1 MTPAPGH
8 PEGHDSRTLYRR
20 LLGYVKPYWRMF
32 ALSLV
37 ALVLTAATEPMLP
50 ALFKPLLDQGFVAKD
65 PAFIRW
71 VPLLLLALFVVR
83 GLTSFVSTY
92 CMAWVGSRLVMDLR
106 AAMFD
111 KLMALPTRYF
121 DQNPSG
127 QLIAQLAFNVT
138 QVTQSATSSLT
149 TLVRDTVTVL
159 GLLGYLVWL
168 NWQLT
173 LIVFALVPLTLWV
186 VRIASKRLRGL
197 SRKAQQNIG
206 DLTQVVDEAVGGHR
220 VVKLYGGEAYEQE
233 RFRVAA
239 NLSRAYEMK
248 RVAANAV
255 YEPVIQFIAAIALAV
270 IVYIAVGQASNNTT
284 TVGGFVSFF
293 MAMLLLFPPLKRL
306 TAVNDQLQ
314 RGLAAAET
322 IFAMLDQD
330 AERDSGTQTLARI
343 EGRLAFR
350 DVTLTYP
357 GKTVP
362 ALNRITLDIAPGE
375 TVALVGASGSG
386 KTTLANLVPR
396 FYDPDAGVITLDGI
410 DIRDIRLHNLR
421 SHIALV
427 SQDVVLF
434 NDTLAH
440 NIAYGSKRD
449 ASAAD
454 IRTAC
459 IAAHAWD
466 FIQAMPDGLDTLIG
480 ENGMRL
486 SGGQRQRIAIARAI
500 LKNAPLLILDEAT
513 SALDS
518 ESERHVQ
525 AALETLMENR
535 TTLVIA
541 HRLSTIE
548 RANRIVVLE
557 GGCIVEIG
565 THAEL
570 IGRQGRYAQ
579 LHALQFST

>member
-1 MTPAPGH
+1 MTPVP
-8 PEGHDSRTLYRR
+8 DSRALYGR
-20 LLGYVKPYWRMF
+20 LLTYVKPYWRMF

-37 ALVLTAATEPMLP
+37 ALILTAATEPMLP

-65 PAFIRW
+65 QDFIRW

-111 KLMALPTRYF
+111 KLMTLPTRYF

-168 NWQLT
+168 NWRLT

-186 VRIASKRLRGL
+186 VRMASKRLRGL

-220 VVKLYGGEAYEQE
+220 VVKLYGGEAYEQD
-233 RFRVAA
+233 RFRSAA
-239 NLSRAYEMK
+239 NLARAYEMK

-270 IVYIAVGQASNNTT
+270 IVYIAAGQASSNTT
-284 TVGGFVSFF
+284 TVGGFVAFF
-293 MAMLLLFPPLKRL
+293 MAMLLLFAPLKRL

-322 IFAMLDQD
+322 IFSMLDQD
-330 AERDSGTQTLARI
+330 AERDHGTQKLARI

-350 DVTLTYP
+350 NVTLSYP
-357 GKTVP
+357 GKTIP
-362 ALNRITLDIAPGE
+362 ALNAISLDIAPGE

-396 FYDPDAGVITLDGI
+396 FYDPDAGVITLDGH
-410 DIRDIRLHNLR
+410 DIRDIPLQNLR

-427 SQDVVLF
+427 SQDVTLF
-434 NDTLAH
+434 NDTLGH

-449 ASAAD
+449 ASVDEIRAA
-454 IRTAC
+454 C
-459 IAAHAWD
+459 VAAHAWD

-513 SALDS
+513 SALDN

-525 AALETLMENR
+525 AALETLIANR

-557 GGCIVEIG
+557 GGHIIEIG
-565 THAEL
+565 SHAEL
-570 IGRQGRYAQ
+570 LAKQGRYAQ
-579 LHALQFST
+579 LHALQFSA

>member
-1 MTPAPGH
+1 MTPVP
-8 PEGHDSRTLYRR
+8 DSRALYGR
-20 LLGYVKPYWRMF
+20 LLTYVKPYWRMF

-37 ALVLTAATEPMLP
+37 ALILTAATEPMLP

-65 PAFIRW
+65 QAFIRW

-111 KLMALPTRYF
+111 KLMTLPTRYF

-186 VRIASKRLRGL
+186 VRMASKRLRGL

-220 VVKLYGGEAYEQE
+220 VVKLYGGETYEQD
-233 RFRVAA
+233 RFRSAA
-239 NLSRAYEMK
+239 NLARAYEMK

-270 IVYIAVGQASNNTT
+270 IVYIAADQASDNAT
-284 TVGGFVSFF
+284 TVGGFVAFF
-293 MAMLLLFPPLKRL
+293 MAMLLLFAPLKRL

-322 IFAMLDQD
+322 IFSMLDQD
-330 AERDSGTQTLARI
+330 AERDSGTQRLARI
-343 EGRLAFR
+343 EGRLALR
-350 DVTLTYP
+350 DVSLSYP
-357 GKTVP
+357 GKNVP
-362 ALNRITLDIAPGE
+362 ALDAIRLDIAPGE

-396 FYDPDAGVITLDGI
+396 FYDPDSGVITLDGH
-410 DIRDIRLHNLR
+410 DIRDIPLQNLR

-427 SQDVVLF
+427 SQDVTLF

-440 NIAYGSKRD
+440 NIAYGTKRD
-449 ASAAD
+449 ATTD
-454 IRTAC
+454 EIRAAC

-466 FIQAMPDGLDTLIG
+466 FIQAMPEGLDTLIG

-500 LKNAPLLILDEAT
+500 LKNAPILILDEAT
-513 SALDS
+513 SALDN

-525 AALETLMENR
+525 AALETLMTNR

-557 GGCIVEIG
+557 GGRIVEIG
-565 THAEL
+565 SHAEL
-570 IGRQGRYAQ
+570 LAKQGRYAQ
-579 LHALQFST
+579 LHALQFSA

>member
-1 MTPAPGH
+1 MSETREPT
-8 PEGHDSRTLYRR
+8 EWQKSRALYLR

-37 ALVLTAATEPMLP
+37 ALVFTAATEPLLP
-50 ALFKPLLDQGFVAKD
+50 ALFKPLLDEGFVAKNET
-65 PAFIRW
+65 FIKW
-71 VPLLLLALFVVR
+71 IPILLLALFLVR
-83 GLTSFVSTY
+83 GVTSFVSTY

-111 KLMALPTRYF
+111 KLLTLPTRYF
-121 DQNPSG
+121 DQHPSG
-127 QLIAQLAFNVT
+127 QLIAHLAFNVT
-138 QVTQSATSSLT
+138 QVTQAATSSLT
-149 TLVRDTVTVL
+149 TLVRDSVTVL

-173 LIVFALVPLTLWV
+173 LIVFALAPLTLWV
-186 VRIASKRLRGL
+186 VRIASTRLRGL

-206 DLTQVVDEAVGGHR
+206 DLTQVIDEAVGGHR
-220 VVKLYGGEAYEQE
+220 VVKLYGGEDYEQG
-233 RFRVAA
+233 RFRHAA
-239 NLSRAYEMK
+239 NLSRLFEMK

-255 YEPVIQFIAAIALAV
+255 YEPAIQFIAAIALSI
-270 IVYIAVGQASNNTT
+270 IVYIAAGQASANTT

-293 MAMLLLFPPLKRL
+293 MAMMLLFAPLKRL

-314 RGLAAAET
+314 RGLAASET
-322 IFAMLDQD
+322 IFALLDEE
-330 AERDSGTQTLARI
+330 AERDTGSRI
-343 EGRLAFR
+343 LDRVEGQLSFR
-350 DVTLTYP
+350 DVTLSYP
-357 GKTVP
+357 GKATP
-362 ALNRITLDIAPGE
+362 ALDAINLEIAPGE

-396 FYDPDAGVITLDGI
+396 FYDPDTGRIELDGV
-410 DIRDIRLHNLR
+410 DLRELRLQNLR
-421 SHIALV
+421 SRIALV

-449 ASAAD
+449 ATTDAIRAA
-454 IRTAC
+454 C
-459 IAAHAWD
+459 VAAHAWD
-466 FIQAMPDGLDTLIG
+466 FIQALPEGLDTLIG

-500 LKNAPLLILDEAT
+500 LKNAPILILDEAT
-513 SALDS
+513 SALDN

-525 AALETLMENR
+525 AALETLMQHR

-548 RANRIVVLE
+548 HADRIVVLE
-557 GGCIVEIG
+557 GGRIVETG
-565 THAEL
+565 THADL
-570 IGRQGRYAQ
+570 LAKRGRYAQ
-579 LHALQFST
+579 LHALQFSA

>member
-1 MTPAPGH
+1 MSQTREPT
-8 PEGHDSRTLYRR
+8 EWQKSRALYLR

-37 ALVLTAATEPMLP
+37 ALVLTAATEPLLP
-50 ALFKPLLDQGFVAKD
+50 ALFKPLLDQGFVARD
-65 PAFIRW
+65 QDFIRW
-71 VPLLLLALFVVR
+71 IPLLLLALFVVR
-83 GLTSFVSTY
+83 GVTSFVSTY

-111 KLMALPTRYF
+111 KLMTLPTRYF
-121 DQNPSG
+121 DQHPSG
-127 QLIAQLAFNVT
+127 QLVAHLAFNVT

-159 GLLGYLVWL
+159 GLLGYLLWL

-173 LIVFALVPLTLWV
+173 LIVFAMVPLTLWI
-186 VRIASKRLRGL
+186 VRVASTRLRGL
-197 SRKAQQNIG
+197 SRKAQHNLG
-206 DLTQVVDEAVGGHR
+206 ELTQVIDEAVGGHR
-220 VVKLYGGEAYEQE
+220 VVKLYGGENYEQT
-233 RFRVAA
+233 RFRYAA
-239 NLSRAYEMK
+239 NLARLFEMK

-255 YEPVIQFIAAIALAV
+255 YEPVIQLIAAVALAI
-270 IVYIAVGQASNNTT
+270 IVHIAVGQATSNAM

-293 MAMLLLFPPLKRL
+293 MAMLLLFAPLKRL

-314 RGLAAAET
+314 RGLAASET
-322 IFAMLDQD
+322 IFALLDQD
-330 AERDSGTQTLARI
+330 AERDTGTRSLDHV
-343 EGRLAFR
+343 EGRLRFSE
-350 DVTLTYP
+350 VSLTYP
-357 GKTVP
+357 GKQAP
-362 ALNRITLDIAPGE
+362 ALDRIALDIAPGE

-386 KTTLANLVPR
+386 KTTLANLLPR
-396 FYDPDAGVITLDGI
+396 FYDPDNGVIELDGI
-410 DIRDIRLHNLR
+410 DVRDIRLQNLR

-440 NIAYGSKRD
+440 NIAYGTKRD
-449 ASAAD
+449 ATPDKIRAA
-454 IRTAC
+454 C
-459 IAAHAWD
+459 VAAHAWD
-466 FIQAMPDGLDTLIG
+466 FIQALPEGLDTLIG

-500 LKNAPLLILDEAT
+500 LKNAPVLILDEAT
-513 SALDS
+513 SALDN

-548 RANRIVVLE
+548 RADRIVVLE
-557 GGCIVEIG
+557 GGRIVEIG
-565 THAEL
+565 SHADL
-570 IGRQGRYAQ
+570 LAKQGRYAQ
-579 LHALQFST
+579 LHALQFSA

>member
-1 MTPAPGH
+1 MTCRHDHAAAPDSPA
-8 PEGHDSRTLYRR
+8 LYGR

-37 ALVLTAATEPMLP
+37 ALVLTAATEPLLP
-50 ALFKPLLDQGFVAKD
+50 ALFKPLLDEGFVAKD
-65 PAFIRW
+65 PDFIRW
-71 VPLLLLALFVVR
+71 IPILLLALFLVR
-83 GLTSFVSTY
+83 GITSFVSTY

-111 KLMALPTRYF
+111 KLMTLPTRYF
-121 DQNPSG
+121 DQHPSG

-138 QVTQSATSSLT
+138 QVTQSATNSLT

-159 GLLGYLVWL
+159 GLLGYLLWL

-186 VRIASKRLRGL
+186 VRVASKRLRGL

-206 DLTQVVDEAVGGHR
+206 DLTQVIDEAVGGHR
-220 VVKLYGGEAYEQE
+220 VVKLYGGEDYEQT
-233 RFRVAA
+233 RFRDAA
-239 NLSRAYEMK
+239 NLARLFEMK

-255 YEPVIQFIAAIALAV
+255 YEPVIQFIAAVALAV
-270 IVYIAVGQASNNTT
+270 IVYIAAGQASANTT
-284 TVGGFVSFF
+284 TVGGFVAFF
-293 MAMLLLFPPLKRL
+293 MAMLLLFAPLKRL

-314 RGLAAAET
+314 RGLAASET
-322 IFAMLDQD
+322 IFALLDED
-330 AERDSGTQTLARI
+330 AERDTGTRTLDRI
-343 EGRLAFR
+343 EGRLALR
-350 DVTLTYP
+350 GVSLTYP
-357 GKTVP
+357 GKTAP
-362 ALNRITLDIAPGE
+362 ALDTIDLDIAPGE
-375 TVALVGASGSG
+375 TIALVGASGSG

-396 FYDPDAGVITLDGI
+396 FYDPDAGTLELDGH
-410 DIRDIRLHNLR
+410 DLRTIRLQDLR
-421 SHIALV
+421 RHIALV

-449 ASAAD
+449 ATAD
-454 IRTAC
+454 EIRDAC
-459 IAAHAWD
+459 VAAHAWD
-466 FIQAMPDGLDTLIG
+466 FIEAMPDGLDTLIG

-486 SGGQRQRIAIARAI
+486 SGGQRQRIAIARAL

-513 SALDS
+513 SALDN

-525 AALETLMENR
+525 AALDTLMQNR
-535 TTLVIA
+535 TTLVVA

-548 RANRIVVLE
+548 RASRIVVLE
-557 GGCIVEIG
+557 AGRIVEIG

-570 IGRQGRYAQ
+570 LARQGRYAQ
-579 LHALQFST
+579 LHALQFSA

>member
-1 MTPAPGH
+1 MKPVSPYSDGY
-8 PEGHDSRTLYRR
+8 DSRALYGR

-37 ALVLTAATEPMLP
+37 ALILTAATEPMLP
-50 ALFKPLLDQGFVAKD
+50 ALFKPLLDKGFVAKD
-65 PAFIRW
+65 QDFIRW
-71 VPLLLLALFVVR
+71 IPILLLALFLVR
-83 GLTSFVSTY
+83 GITSFVSTY

-106 AAMFD
+106 GEMFD
-111 KLMALPTRYF
+111 KLMTLPTRYF

-127 QLIAQLAFNVT
+127 QLIAQLAFNVN

-149 TLVRDTVTVL
+149 TLVRDTVTVI
-159 GLLGYLVWL
+159 GLLGYLLWL
-168 NWQLT
+168 NWRLT
-173 LIVFALVPLTLWV
+173 LIVFALVPLTLLI
-186 VRIASKRLRGL
+186 VRMASKRLRGL

-220 VVKLYGGEAYEQE
+220 VVKLYGGEEYEQT
-233 RFRVAA
+233 RFRQAA
-239 NLSRAYEMK
+239 NLARLFEMK

-255 YEPVIQFIAAIALAV
+255 YEPVIQFIAAIALAA
-270 IVYIAVGQASNNTT
+270 IVYIAAGQASSNTT
-284 TVGGFVSFF
+284 TVGGFVAFF
-293 MAMLLLFPPLKRL
+293 MAMLLLFAPLKRL
-306 TAVNDQLQ
+306 TGVNDQLQ
-314 RGLAAAET
+314 RGLAASET

-330 AERDSGTQTLARI
+330 AERDSGTRMLDRI
-343 EGRLAFR
+343 EGRLVFKQ
-350 DVTLTYP
+350 VMLTYP

-362 ALNRITLDIAPGE
+362 ALADITLDIAPGE

-386 KTTLANLVPR
+386 KTTLANLMPR
-396 FYDPDAGVITLDGI
+396 FYDPDSGSIELDGI
-410 DIRDIRLHNLR
+410 DIRDIRLQNLR
-421 SHIALV
+421 NHIALV

-434 NDTLAH
+434 NDTLGH

-449 ASAAD
+449 ATAD
-454 IRTAC
+454 EIRDAC

-466 FIQAMPDGLDTLIG
+466 FIQAMPEGLETFIG

-513 SALDS
+513 SALDN

-525 AALETLMENR
+525 AALETLITNR
-535 TTLVIA
+535 TTLVVA

-548 RANRIVVLE
+548 RASRIVVLE
-557 GGCIVEIG
+557 GGRIVEIG
-565 THAEL
+565 NHAEL
-570 IGRQGRYAQ
+570 IAKQGRYAQ
-579 LHALQFST
+579 LHSMQFSV

>member
-1 MTPAPGH
+1 MSVS
-8 PEGHDSRTLYRR
+8 DSRTLYLR
-20 LLGYVKPYWRMF
+20 LLGYVKPHWRMF

-37 ALVLTAATEPMLP
+37 ALVATAATEPLLP

-65 PAFIRW
+65 PDFIRW
-71 VPLLLLALFVVR
+71 VPMLLLALFLVR
-83 GLTSFVSTY
+83 GVTSFVSTY

-111 KLMALPTRYF
+111 KLMTLPTRYF

-127 QLIAQLAFNVT
+127 QLIAHLAFNVT

-159 GLLGYLVWL
+159 GLLGYLLWL

-173 LIVFALVPLTLWV
+173 LIVFGMVPLTLWI
-186 VRIASKRLRGL
+186 VRIASRRLRGL

-206 DLTQVVDEAVGGHR
+206 ELTQVVDEAVGGHR
-220 VVKLYGGEAYEQE
+220 VVKLYGGEPYERD
-233 RFRVAA
+233 RFRLAA
-239 NLSRAYEMK
+239 NRARLFEMK

-255 YEPVIQFIAAIALAV
+255 YEPVIQFIAAVALAI
-270 IVYIAVGQASNNTT
+270 IVYIAAGQASANTT

-293 MAMLLLFPPLKRL
+293 MAMLLLFAPLKRL
-306 TAVNDQLQ
+306 TAVNDQMQ

-322 IFAMLDQD
+322 IFTLLDEE
-330 AERDSGTQTLARI
+330 AERDRGTRVLERI

-350 DVTLTYP
+350 DVALTYP

-362 ALNRITLDIAPGE
+362 ALAGITLDIAPGE

-396 FYDPDAGVITLDGI
+396 FYDPDAGRIELDGI
-410 DIRDIRLHNLR
+410 DLRELRLHDLR
-421 SHIALV
+421 RHIALV

-440 NIAYGSKRD
+440 NIAYGSRRD
-449 ASAAD
+449 ATPDEIRAA
-454 IRTAC
+454 C
-459 IAAHAWD
+459 VAAHAWE
-466 FIQAMPDGLDTLIG
+466 FIQAMPEGLDTLIG

-500 LKNAPLLILDEAT
+500 LKNAPLLVLDEAT
-513 SALDS
+513 SALDN

-525 AALETLMENR
+525 AALETLIAHR

-548 RANRIVVLE
+548 RADRIVVLE
-557 GGCIVEIG
+557 GGRIVELG

-570 IGRQGRYAQ
+570 LAKQGRYAQ
-579 LHALQFST
+579 LHAMQFSA

>member
-1 MTPAPGH
+1 VTPTP
-8 PEGHDSRTLYRR
+8 DSRALYLR

-65 PAFIRW
+65 PDFIRW
-71 VPLLLLALFVVR
+71 IPILLLTLFLVR
-83 GLTSFVSTY
+83 GVTSFVSTY

-111 KLMALPTRYF
+111 KLMTLPTRYF

-127 QLIAQLAFNVT
+127 QLIAHLAFNVT

-159 GLLGYLVWL
+159 GLLGYLLWL

-173 LIVFALVPLTLWV
+173 LIVFAMVPLTLWI
-186 VRIASKRLRGL
+186 VRMASTRLRGL

-220 VVKLYGGEAYEQE
+220 VVKLYGGEDYELT
-233 RFRVAA
+233 RFRHAA
-239 NLSRAYEMK
+239 NLARVFEMK

-255 YEPVIQFIAAIALAV
+255 YEPVIQFIAAVALAL
-270 IVYIAVGQASNNTT
+270 IVYIAAGQASANTT
-284 TVGGFVSFF
+284 TVGGFVAFF
-293 MAMLLLFPPLKRL
+293 MAMLLLFAPLKRL

-322 IFAMLDQD
+322 IFSLLDQD
-330 AERDSGTQTLARI
+330 AERDSGTRSLDRLA
-343 EGRLAFR
+343 GRLAFNG
-350 DVTLTYP
+350 VSLTYP
-357 GKTVP
+357 GKTTP
-362 ALNRITLDIAPGE
+362 ALDDITLDIAPGE

-396 FYDPDAGVITLDGI
+396 FYDPDAGTITLDGI
-410 DIRDIRLHNLR
+410 DIRDLRLQNLR
-421 SHIALV
+421 GHIALV

-440 NIAYGSKRD
+440 NIAYGTRRD
-449 ASAAD
+449 ASAED
-454 IRTAC
+454 IRAAC
-459 IAAHAWD
+459 VAAHAWE
-466 FIQAMPDGLDTLIG
+466 FIQALPDGLETLIG

-513 SALDS
+513 SALDN

-525 AALETLMENR
+525 AALETLMQNR
-535 TTLVIA
+535 TTLVVA

-548 RANRIVVLE
+548 RAHRIVVLE
-557 GGCIVEIG
+557 GGRIVEIG
-565 THAEL
+565 SHAEL
-570 IGRQGRYAQ
+570 IARKGRYAQ
-579 LHALQFST
+579 LHALQFSA

>member
-1 MTPAPGH
+1 MN
-8 PEGHDSRTLYRR
+8 ESRVLYGR

-37 ALVLTAATEPMLP
+37 ALILTAATEPLLP

-65 PAFIRW
+65 QDFIRW
-71 VPLLLLALFVVR
+71 IPVLLLALFVVR
-83 GLTSFVSTY
+83 GVTSFVSTY
-92 CMAWVGSRLVMDLR
+92 AMAWVGSRLVMDLR

-111 KLMALPTRYF
+111 KLMTLPTRYF

-159 GLLGYLVWL
+159 GLLAYLLWL

-186 VRIASKRLRGL
+186 VRVASRRLRGL

-220 VVKLYGGEAYEQE
+220 VVKLYGGEAYEQT
-233 RFRVAA
+233 RFRQAA
-239 NLSRAYEMK
+239 NLARLFEMK

-255 YEPVIQFIAAIALAV
+255 YEPVIQLIAAVALAV
-270 IVYIAVGQASNNTT
+270 VVSIAAGQASSNTT
-284 TVGGFVSFF
+284 TVGGFVAFF
-293 MAMLLLFPPLKRL
+293 MAMLLLFAPLKRL
-306 TAVNDQLQ
+306 TGVNDQLQ

-322 IFAMLDQD
+322 IFGMLDQD
-330 AERDSGTQTLARI
+330 AERDRGTRTPAHVA
-343 EGRLAFR
+343 GRLSLH

-357 GKTVP
+357 GKTKP
-362 ALNRITLDIAPGE
+362 ALDALSLDIAPGE

-386 KTTLANLVPR
+386 KTTLANLIPR
-396 FYDPDAGVITLDGI
+396 FYDPDAGHLELDGV
-410 DIRDIRLHNLR
+410 DLR
-421 SHIALV
+421 EIPLAVLRRNIALV

-440 NIAYGSKRD
+440 NIAYGTRRD
-449 ASAAD
+449 ASVD
-454 IRTAC
+454 EIRAAC

-466 FIQAMPDGLDTLIG
+466 FIQAMPEGLETLVG

-500 LKNAPLLILDEAT
+500 LKNAPILILDEAT

-525 AALETLMENR
+525 AALDTLIANR
-535 TTLVIA
+535 TTLVVA

-548 RANRIVVLE
+548 RADRIVVLE
-557 GGCIVEIG
+557 GGRIVEIG
-565 THAEL
+565 SHAEL
-570 IGRQGRYAQ
+570 LARAGRYAQ
-579 LHALQFST
+579 LHALQFSA

>member
-1 MTPAPGH
+1 MSVPT
-8 PEGHDSRTLYRR
+8 SRHLYGR
-20 LLGYVKPYWRMF
+20 LLGYVKPHWRMF
-32 ALSLV
+32 ALSIVGLI
-37 ALVLTAATEPMLP
+37 LTAATEPMLP
-50 ALFKPLLDQGFVAKD
+50 ALFKPLLDEGFVAKD
-65 PAFIRW
+65 QDFIRW
-71 VPLLLLALFVVR
+71 VPLLLLGLFVLR
-83 GLTSFVSTY
+83 GVASFISTY
-92 CMAWVGSRLVMDLR
+92 SMAWVGSRLVMDLR

-168 NWQLT
+168 NWRLT

-186 VRIASKRLRGL
+186 VRVASKRLRGL
-197 SRKAQQNIG
+197 SRKAQENIG

-220 VVKLYGGEAYEQE
+220 VVKLYGGETYEQA
-233 RFRVAA
+233 RFHRAA
-239 NLSRAYEMK
+239 NLARQFEMK

-270 IVYIAVGQASNNTT
+270 IVYIAAGQASANTT
-284 TVGGFVSFF
+284 TVGGFVAFF
-293 MAMLLLFPPLKRL
+293 MAMLLLFAPLKRL

-330 AERDSGTQTLARI
+330 AERDGGTREPARI
-343 EGRLAFR
+343 EGSLAFR
-350 DVTLTYP
+350 GVSLTYP
-357 GKTVP
+357 GKQVP
-362 ALNRITLDIAPGE
+362 ALERISLDIAPGE

-396 FYDPDAGVITLDGI
+396 FYDPDTGTIELDGV
-410 DIRDIRLHNLR
+410 DVRDLKLR
-421 SHIALV
+421 SLRGHIALV

-440 NIAYGSKRD
+440 NIAYGGKRD
-449 ASAAD
+449 ASPDEIRAA
-454 IRTAC
+454 C
-459 IAAHAWD
+459 VAAHAWD
-466 FIQAMPDGLDTLIG
+466 FIQTMPEGLDTLIG

-500 LKNAPLLILDEAT
+500 LKNAPILILDEAT

-525 AALETLMENR
+525 AALETLMQNR

-557 GGCIVEIG
+557 GGRIVETG
-565 THAEL
+565 AHADL
-570 IGRQGRYAQ
+570 LAKRGRYAQ
-579 LHALQFST
+579 LHALQFSQ

>member
-1 MTPAPGH
+1 MTPVPK
-8 PEGHDSRTLYRR
+8 SRVLYGR
-20 LLGYVKPYWRMF
+20 LLTYVKPYWRMF

-37 ALVLTAATEPMLP
+37 ALILTAATEPMLP

-65 PAFIRW
+65 QAFIRW
-71 VPLLLLALFVVR
+71 VPVLLLALFVVR

-111 KLMALPTRYF
+111 KLMTLPTRYF

-168 NWQLT
+168 NWRLT

-186 VRIASKRLRGL
+186 VRLASKRLRGL

-233 RFRVAA
+233 RFLSAA
-239 NLSRAYEMK
+239 NLARAYEMK

-270 IVYIAVGQASNNTT
+270 IVYIAADQASDNAT
-284 TVGGFVSFF
+284 TVGGFVAFF
-293 MAMLLLFPPLKRL
+293 MAMLLLFAPLKRL

-322 IFAMLDQD
+322 IFSMLDQD
-330 AERDSGTQTLARI
+330 AERDAGTQRFARI
-343 EGRLAFR
+343 EGRLALR
-350 DVTLTYP
+350 DVSLCYP
-357 GKTVP
+357 GKTMP
-362 ALNRITLDIAPGE
+362 ALHGINLDIAPGE

-396 FYDPDAGVITLDGI
+396 FYDPDAGVITLDGH
-410 DIRDIRLHNLR
+410 DIRDIQLQNLR

-427 SQDVVLF
+427 SQDVTLF
-434 NDTLAH
+434 NDTLGH
-440 NIAYGSKRD
+440 NIAYGTKRD
-449 ASAAD
+449 ATAD
-454 IRTAC
+454 EIRAAC

-500 LKNAPLLILDEAT
+500 LKNAPILILDEAT
-513 SALDS
+513 SALDN

-525 AALETLMENR
+525 AALETLMTNR

-557 GGCIVEIG
+557 GGHIVEIG
-565 THAEL
+565 SHAEL
-570 IGRQGRYAQ
+570 IAKQGRYAQ
-579 LHALQFST
+579 LHALQFSA

>member
-1 MTPAPGH
+1 MTPLP
-8 PEGHDSRTLYRR
+8 DSRVLYGR
-20 LLGYVKPYWRMF
+20 LLTYVKPYWRMF
-32 ALSLV
+32 ALSIV
-37 ALVLTAATEPMLP
+37 ALVLTAATEPALP

-65 PAFIRW
+65 QAFIRW
-71 VPLLLLALFVVR
+71 VPVLLLALFVVR

-168 NWQLT
+168 NWRLT

-186 VRIASKRLRGL
+186 VRLASKRLRGL

-233 RFRVAA
+233 RFRSAA
-239 NLSRAYEMK
+239 NLARAYEMK

-270 IVYIAVGQASNNTT
+270 IVYIAAGQASSDTT

-293 MAMLLLFPPLKRL
+293 MAMLLLFAPLKRL
-306 TAVNDQLQ
+306 TSVNDQLQ

-322 IFAMLDQD
+322 IFSMLDQD
-330 AERDSGTQTLARI
+330 AERDHGTRTLARI
-343 EGRLAFR
+343 EGRLAFH
-350 DVTLTYP
+350 DVVLSYP
-357 GKTVP
+357 GKTIP
-362 ALNRITLDIAPGE
+362 ALNHVSLDIAPGE

-396 FYDPDAGVITLDGI
+396 FYDPDAGTITLDGH
-410 DIRDIRLHNLR
+410 DIRDFTLRNLR

-427 SQDVVLF
+427 SQDVTLF
-434 NDTLAH
+434 NDTLGH

-449 ASAAD
+449 ASAD
-454 IRTAC
+454 EIRTAC

-513 SALDS
+513 SALDN

-525 AALETLMENR
+525 AALETLIENR

-557 GGCIVEIG
+557 GGQIIEVG
-565 THAEL
+565 NHADL
-570 IGRQGRYAQ
+570 IARQGRYAQ
-579 LHALQFST
+579 LHALQFSA

>member
-1 MTPAPGH
+1 MTPARDH
-8 PEGHDSRTLYRR
+8 AEGHDSRTLYRR

-65 PAFIRW
+65 QAFIRW
-71 VPLLLLALFVVR
+71 VPVLLLGLFVVR
-83 GLTSFVSTY
+83 GITSFISTY

-186 VRIASKRLRGL
+186 VRAASKRLRGL

-239 NLSRAYEMK
+239 NLARAYEMK
-248 RVAANAV
+248 RVSANAV

-270 IVYIAVGQASNNTT
+270 IVYIAAGQASSNTT

-293 MAMLLLFPPLKRL
+293 MAMLLLFAPLKRL

-322 IFAMLDQD
+322 IFSMLDQD

-350 DVTLTYP
+350 DVALNYP
-357 GKTVP
+357 GKTTP
-362 ALNRITLDIAPGE
+362 ALSNITLDIAPGE
-375 TVALVGASGSG
+375 TVALVGTSGSG
-386 KTTLANLVPR
+386 KTTLANLLPR
-396 FYDPDAGVITLDGI
+396 FYDPDAGVIQLDGH

-449 ASAAD
+449 ASADD
-454 IRTAC
+454 IRAAC

-513 SALDS
+513 SALDN

-548 RANRIVVLE
+548 RASRIVVLE
-557 GGCIVEIG
+557 SGRIVEIG
-565 THAEL
+565 NHADL
-570 IGRQGRYAQ
+570 IGKQGRYAQ
-579 LHALQFST
+579 LHALQFSA

>member
-1 MTPAPGH
+1 MTPVP
-8 PEGHDSRTLYRR
+8 DSRALYLR

-37 ALVLTAATEPMLP
+37 ALILTAATEPLLP
-50 ALFKPLLDQGFVAKD
+50 ALFKPLLDEGFVAKD
-65 PAFIRW
+65 RDFIRW
-71 VPLLLLALFVVR
+71 VPLLLLALFIVR
-83 GLTSFVSTY
+83 GVTSFVSTY

-111 KLMALPTRYF
+111 KLMTLPTRYF
-121 DQNPSG
+121 DQHPSG

-159 GLLGYLVWL
+159 GLLGYLLWL

-173 LIVFALVPLTLWV
+173 LIVFALVPLTLGV
-186 VRIASKRLRGL
+186 VRIASRRLRGL

-206 DLTQVVDEAVGGHR
+206 DLTQVVDEAVSGHR
-220 VVKLYGGEAYEQE
+220 VVKLYGGEEYEQG
-233 RFRVAA
+233 RFRQAA
-239 NLSRAYEMK
+239 NLARLFEMK

-255 YEPVIQFIAAIALAV
+255 YEPVIQFIAAVALAI
-270 IVYIAVGQASNNTT
+270 IVYIAAGQASENAT
-284 TVGGFVSFF
+284 TVGGFVAFF
-293 MAMLLLFPPLKRL
+293 MAMLLLFAPLKRL

-322 IFAMLDQD
+322 IFSMLDQD
-330 AERDSGTQTLARI
+330 AERDSGSRI
-343 EGRLAFR
+343 LGRTEGRLALR
-350 DVTLTYP
+350 DVTLSYP

-362 ALNRITLDIAPGE
+362 ALDGITLDIAPGE

-396 FYDPDAGVITLDGI
+396 FYDPDSGTIQLDGI
-410 DIRDIRLHNLR
+410 DVRDIRLQNLR

-434 NDTLAH
+434 NDTLGH

-449 ASAAD
+449 ATPD
-454 IRTAC
+454 EIRSAC

-466 FIQAMPDGLDTLIG
+466 FIQALPDGLDTLIG

-513 SALDS
+513 SALDN

-525 AALETLMENR
+525 AALEALMKNR

-548 RANRIVVLE
+548 RADRIVVLE
-557 GGCIVEIG
+557 GGRIVEIG
-565 THAEL
+565 SHVDL
-570 IGRQGRYAQ
+570 IAKRGRYAQ
-579 LHALQFST
+579 LHALQFSA

>member
-1 MTPAPGH
+1 MTPVP
-8 PEGHDSRTLYRR
+8 DSRALYGR
-20 LLGYVKPYWRMF
+20 LLTYVKPYWRMF

-37 ALVLTAATEPMLP
+37 ALILTAATEPMLP

-65 PAFIRW
+65 QAFIRW

-111 KLMALPTRYF
+111 KLMTLPTRYF

-186 VRIASKRLRGL
+186 VRMASKRLRGL

-220 VVKLYGGEAYEQE
+220 VVKLYGGETYEQD
-233 RFRVAA
+233 RFRSAA
-239 NLSRAYEMK
+239 NLARAYEMK

-255 YEPVIQFIAAIALAV
+255 YEPVIQLIAAVALAV
-270 IVYIAVGQASNNTT
+270 IVYIAADQASDNAT
-284 TVGGFVSFF
+284 TVGGFVAFF
-293 MAMLLLFPPLKRL
+293 MAMLLLFAPLKRL

-322 IFAMLDQD
+322 IFSMLDQD
-330 AERDSGTQTLARI
+330 AERDHGTQSLARI
-343 EGRLAFR
+343 EGRLALR
-350 DVTLTYP
+350 DVSLCYP
-357 GKTVP
+357 GKTTP
-362 ALNRITLDIAPGE
+362 ALHGISLDIAPGE

-396 FYDPDAGVITLDGI
+396 FYDPDAGVITLDGH
-410 DIRDIRLHNLR
+410 DIRDIPLQNLR

-427 SQDVVLF
+427 SQDVTLF
-434 NDTLAH
+434 NDTLGH
-440 NIAYGSKRD
+440 NIAYGTKRD
-449 ASAAD
+449 ATTD
-454 IRTAC
+454 EIRAAC

-513 SALDS
+513 SALDN

-525 AALETLMENR
+525 AALETLMTNR

-557 GGCIVEIG
+557 GGRIIEIG
-565 THAEL
+565 SHAEL
-570 IGRQGRYAQ
+570 LAKQGRYAQ
-579 LHALQFST
+579 LHALQFSA

>member
-1 MTPAPGH
+1 MTPP
-8 PEGHDSRTLYRR
+8 PDSRALYLR

-32 ALSLV
+32 VLSIV
-37 ALVLTAATEPMLP
+37 ALILTAATEPLLP

-65 PAFIRW
+65 RDFIRW
-71 VPLLLLALFVVR
+71 VPVLLLGLFLVR

-106 AAMFD
+106 GAMFD
-111 KLMALPTRYF
+111 KLMTLPARYF
-121 DQNPSG
+121 DQNSTG
-127 QLIAQLAFNVT
+127 QLIAHLAFNVT

-159 GLLGYLVWL
+159 GLLGYLLWL

-173 LIVFALVPLTLWV
+173 LIVFGMAPLTLWV
-186 VRIASKRLRGL
+186 VRAASKRLRGL

-220 VVKLYGGEAYEQE
+220 VVKLYGGEAYEQG
-233 RFRVAA
+233 RFHHAA
-239 NLSRAYEMK
+239 NLARLFEMK

-255 YEPVIQFIAAIALAV
+255 YEPVIQFIAAVALAI
-270 IVYIAVGQASNNTT
+270 IVYIAAGQASSNTT

-293 MAMLLLFPPLKRL
+293 LAMLLLFAPLKRL

-322 IFAMLDQD
+322 IFSMLDQE
-330 AERDSGTQTLARI
+330 AERDSGTRTLTRI
-343 EGRLAFR
+343 EGRLALR

-362 ALNRITLDIAPGE
+362 ALDGITLDIAPGE

-396 FYDPDAGVITLDGI
+396 FYDPDAGTIELDGI
-410 DIRDIRLHNLR
+410 DTRDIRLQNLR
-421 SHIALV
+421 SHLALV

-440 NIAYGSKRD
+440 NIAYGTKRD
-449 ASAAD
+449 ATPDEIRAA
-454 IRTAC
+454 C
-459 IAAHAWD
+459 VAAHAWD
-466 FIQAMPDGLDTLIG
+466 FIQAMPEGLDTLIG

-513 SALDS
+513 SALDN

-548 RANRIVVLE
+548 RADRIVVLE
-557 GGCIVEIG
+557 GGRIVEIG
-565 THAEL
+565 SHVDL
-570 IGRQGRYAQ
+570 IARQGRYAQ
-579 LHALQFST
+579 LHALQFSA

>member
-1 MTPAPGH
+1 MTPVP
-8 PEGHDSRTLYRR
+8 DSRVLYGR
-20 LLGYVKPYWRMF
+20 LLTYVKPYWRMF

-37 ALVLTAATEPMLP
+37 ALILTAATEPMLP

-65 PAFIRW
+65 QDFIRW

-111 KLMALPTRYF
+111 KLMTLPTRYF

-186 VRIASKRLRGL
+186 VRMASKRLRGL

-220 VVKLYGGEAYEQE
+220 VVKLYGGEAYEQD
-233 RFRVAA
+233 RFRSAA
-239 NLSRAYEMK
+239 NLARAYEMK

-270 IVYIAVGQASNNTT
+270 IVYIAAGQASSNTT
-284 TVGGFVSFF
+284 TVGGFVAFF
-293 MAMLLLFPPLKRL
+293 MAMLLLFAPLKRL

-322 IFAMLDQD
+322 IFSMLDQD
-330 AERDSGTQTLARI
+330 AERDLGTQTFTRI
-343 EGRLAFR
+343 EGHLALR
-350 DVTLTYP
+350 DVSLCYP
-357 GKTVP
+357 GKTIP
-362 ALNRITLDIAPGE
+362 ALHAISLDIAPGE

-396 FYDPDAGVITLDGI
+396 FYDPDAGVITLDGH
-410 DIRDIRLHNLR
+410 DIRDIPLQHLR

-427 SQDVVLF
+427 SQDVTLF
-434 NDTLAH
+434 NDTLGH

-449 ASAAD
+449 ASVDEIRAA
-454 IRTAC
+454 C
-459 IAAHAWD
+459 VAAHAWD

-513 SALDS
+513 SALDN

-525 AALETLMENR
+525 AALETLMQNR

-557 GGCIVEIG
+557 GGRIVEIG
-565 THAEL
+565 SHADL
-570 IGRQGRYAQ
+570 IAKQGRYAQ
-579 LHALQFST
+579 LHALQFSA

>member
-1 MTPAPGH
+1 MRNEKSDMEH
-8 PEGHDSRTLYRR
+8 SRALYGR
-20 LLGYVKPYWRMF
+20 LLSYVKPYWRMF
-32 ALSLV
+32 ALSIG
-37 ALVLTAATEPMLP
+37 ALILTAATEPMLP
-50 ALFKPLLDQGFVAKD
+50 ALFKPLLDEGFVAKD
-65 PAFIRW
+65 QDFIRW
-71 VPLLLLALFVVR
+71 VPLLLLGLFVVR
-83 GLTSFVSTY
+83 GITSFVSTY

-173 LIVFALVPLTLWV
+173 LIVFALVPLTLWI
-186 VRIASKRLRGL
+186 VRVASKRLRGL

-220 VVKLYGGEAYEQE
+220 VVKLYGGEDYEQT
-233 RFRVAA
+233 RFRQAA
-239 NLSRAYEMK
+239 NLARLFEMK

-255 YEPVIQFIAAIALAV
+255 YEPVIQFIAAVALAI
-270 IVYIAVGQASNNTT
+270 IVYIAAGQASANAT
-284 TVGGFVSFF
+284 TVGGFVAFF
-293 MAMLLLFPPLKRL
+293 MSMLLLFAPLKRL

-314 RGLAAAET
+314 RGLAASET
-322 IFAMLDQD
+322 IFSMLDQD
-330 AERDSGTQTLARI
+330 AERDSGTRTLDRI

-350 DVTLTYP
+350 DVALTYP

-362 ALNRITLDIAPGE
+362 ALSSITLDIAPGE

-396 FYDPDAGVITLDGI
+396 FYDPDAGVIELDGI

-449 ASAAD
+449 AAAD
-454 IRTAC
+454 EIRSAC

-466 FIQAMPDGLDTLIG
+466 FIQAMPDGLETLIG

-525 AALETLMENR
+525 AALDTLIANR
-535 TTLVIA
+535 TTLVVA

-557 GGCIVEIG
+557 GGRIVEIG
-565 THAEL
+565 SHAEL
-570 IGRQGRYAQ
+570 IARQRRYAQ
-579 LHALQFST
+579 LHALQFSA

>member
-1 MTPAPGH
+1 MKPVL
-8 PEGHDSRTLYRR
+8 DSRTLYSR

-32 ALSLV
+32 ALSVIALIV
-37 ALVLTAATEPMLP
+37 AAATEPLLP
-50 ALFKPLLDQGFVAKD
+50 ALFKPLLDEGFVAKNRD
-65 PAFIRW
+65 FIRW
-71 VPLLLLALFVVR
+71 IPILLLALFLVR
-83 GLTSFVSTY
+83 GIASFVSTY
-92 CMAWVGSRLVMDLR
+92 FMAWVGSRLVMDLR
-106 AAMFD
+106 TAMFD
-111 KLMALPTRYF
+111 KLMMLPTRYF

-127 QLIAQLAFNVT
+127 QLIAHLAFNVT

-168 NWQLT
+168 NAKLT
-173 LIVFALVPLTLWV
+173 LIVIALVPLTLWL
-186 VRIASKRLRGL
+186 VRSVSKRLRGL

-220 VVKLYGGEAYEQE
+220 VVKLYGGEEYEQE
-233 RFRVAA
+233 RFRHAA
-239 NLSRAYEMK
+239 NLARLFEMK
-248 RVAANAV
+248 RVSAIAI
-255 YEPVIQFIAAIALAV
+255 YDPLIQFIAAVALAV
-270 IVYIAVGQASNNTT
+270 IVSIAAGQVSTNTT
-284 TVGGFVSFF
+284 TVGGVVAFF
-293 MAMLLLFPPLKRL
+293 MAMLLLFAPLKRL

-314 RGLAAAET
+314 RGLAASET
-322 IFAMLDQD
+322 IFSLLDHD
-330 AERDSGTQTLARI
+330 AERDSGTLTLDRI
-343 EGRLAFR
+343 EGRLVFKQIA
-350 DVTLTYP
+350 LTYP

-362 ALNRITLDIAPGE
+362 ALDGISLDIAPGE
-375 TVALVGASGSG
+375 TLALVGASGSG

-396 FYDPDAGVITLDGI
+396 FYDPDAGVIELDGH
-410 DIRDIRLHNLR
+410 DVRDIRLQNLR
-421 SHIALV
+421 SHVALV
-427 SQDVVLF
+427 SQEVVLF

-449 ASAAD
+449 ASAD
-454 IRTAC
+454 EIRDAC

-500 LKNAPLLILDEAT
+500 LKNAPVLILDEAT
-513 SALDS
+513 SALDN

-525 AALETLMENR
+525 AALETLIANR

-548 RANRIVVLE
+548 RANRIAVLE

-565 THAEL
+565 SHAEL
-570 IGRQGRYAQ
+570 LSKRGRYAQ
-579 LHALQFST
+579 LHALQFSA

>member
-1 MTPAPGH
+1 MKH
-8 PEGHDSRTLYRR
+8 PDPSHALYVR

-37 ALVLTAATEPMLP
+37 ALVLTAATEPALP
-50 ALFKPLLDQGFVAKD
+50 ALFKPLLDKGFVAKD
-65 PAFIRW
+65 PTFIHW
-71 VPLLLLALFVVR
+71 IPILLLALFLAR

-111 KLMALPTRYF
+111 KLVTLPTRYF

-149 TLVRDTVTVL
+149 TLVRDTVTVV
-159 GLLGYLVWL
+159 GLLGYLLWL
-168 NWQLT
+168 NWKLT

-186 VRIASKRLRGL
+186 VRVASKRLRGL

-220 VVKLYGGEAYEQE
+220 VVKLYGGEDYEQT
-233 RFRVAA
+233 RFRQAA
-239 NLSRAYEMK
+239 NLARLFEMK

-255 YEPVIQFIAAIALAV
+255 YEPVIQLIAAVALAI
-270 IVYIAVGQASNNTT
+270 IVYIAADQASDNAT

-293 MAMLLLFPPLKRL
+293 MAMLLLFAPLKRL
-306 TAVNDQLQ
+306 TSVNDQLQ

-322 IFAMLDQD
+322 IFTMLDEE
-330 AERDSGTQTLARI
+330 AERDNGSRTLTRI
-343 EGRLAFR
+343 EGRLTLR
-350 DVTLTYP
+350 DVALTYP
-357 GKTVP
+357 GKTTP
-362 ALNRITLDIAPGE
+362 ALADVSLDIEPGE
-375 TVALVGASGSG
+375 TVALVGTSGSG

-396 FYDPDAGVITLDGI
+396 FYDPDRGTIELDGI
-410 DIRDIRLHNLR
+410 DLRDIRLQSLR

-440 NIAYGSKRD
+440 NIAYGNKRD
-449 ASAAD
+449 ATADEVRAA
-454 IRTAC
+454 C
-459 IAAHAWD
+459 VAAQAWE
-466 FIQAMPDGLDTLIG
+466 FIEALPEGLNTLIG

-500 LKNAPLLILDEAT
+500 LKNAPILILDEAT
-513 SALDS
+513 SALDNV
-518 ESERHVQ
+518 SERHVQ
-525 AALETLMENR
+525 AALETLMQNR

-548 RANRIVVLE
+548 RADRIVVME
-557 GGCIVEIG
+557 SGRIVEIG
-565 THAEL
+565 THADL
-570 IGRQGRYAQ
+570 IARQGRYAQ
-579 LHALQFST
+579 LHAMQFSA

>member
-1 MTPAPGH
+1 MSAP
-8 PEGHDSRTLYRR
+8 DSRALYLR
-20 LLGYVKPYWRMF
+20 LLGYVKPHWRMF

-37 ALVLTAATEPMLP
+37 ALVATAATEPLLP
-50 ALFKPLLDQGFVAKD
+50 ALFKPLLDEGFVAKD

-71 VPLLLLALFVVR
+71 VPVLLLALFLVR
-83 GLTSFVSTY
+83 GVTSFVSTY

-111 KLMALPTRYF
+111 RLMTLPTRYF

-127 QLIAQLAFNVT
+127 QLIAHLAFNVT

-159 GLLGYLVWL
+159 GLLGYLLWL
-168 NWQLT
+168 KWQLT
-173 LIVFALVPLTLWV
+173 LIVFGMVPLTLWV
-186 VRIASKRLRGL
+186 VRVASKRLRGL

-206 DLTQVVDEAVGGHR
+206 ELTQVVDEAVGGHR
-220 VVKLYGGEAYEQE
+220 VVKLYGGEDYERG
-233 RFRVAA
+233 RFRHAA
-239 NLSRAYEMK
+239 NLARLFEMK

-255 YEPVIQFIAAIALAV
+255 YEPVIQFIAAVALAI
-270 IVYIAVGQASNNTT
+270 IVYIAAGQASANTT
-284 TVGGFVSFF
+284 TVGGFVAFF
-293 MAMLLLFPPLKRL
+293 MAMLLLFAPLKRL
-306 TAVNDQLQ
+306 TAVNDQMQ

-322 IFAMLDQD
+322 IFSLLDQD
-330 AERDSGTQTLARI
+330 AERDTGTRMLDRV

-350 DVTLTYP
+350 DVALTYP
-357 GKTVP
+357 GKSAP
-362 ALNRITLDIAPGE
+362 ALAGITLDIAPGE

-396 FYDPDAGVITLDGI
+396 FYDPDTGTLTLDGV
-410 DIRDIRLHNLR
+410 DLRDLRLQDLR

-440 NIAYGSKRD
+440 NIAYGTKRD
-449 ASAAD
+449 ATADEIRAA
-454 IRTAC
+454 C
-459 IAAHAWD
+459 VAAHAWD
-466 FIQAMPDGLDTLIG
+466 FIQAMPEGLDTLIG

-513 SALDS
+513 SALDN

-525 AALETLMENR
+525 AALETLMQNR

-548 RANRIVVLE
+548 RADRIVVLE
-557 GGCIVEIG
+557 GGRIVETG

-570 IGRQGRYAQ
+570 LARQGRYAQ
-579 LHALQFST
+579 LHALQFSA

>member
-1 MTPAPGH
+1 MTPVI
-8 PEGHDSRTLYRR
+8 DSRALYLR
-20 LLGYVKPYWRMF
+20 LLGYVRPYWRMF

-65 PAFIRW
+65 QAFIRW
-71 VPLLLLALFVVR
+71 IPILLLALFLVR
-83 GLTSFVSTY
+83 GVTSFISTY

-111 KLMALPTRYF
+111 KLMSLPTRYF

-127 QLIAQLAFNVT
+127 QLIAYLAFNVT

-159 GLLGYLVWL
+159 GLLGYLLWL

-173 LIVFALVPLTLWV
+173 LIVFGMVPLTLWI
-186 VRIASKRLRGL
+186 VRMASKRLRGL

-220 VVKLYGGEAYEQE
+220 VVKLYGGEEYEQT
-233 RFRVAA
+233 RFRHAA
-239 NLSRAYEMK
+239 NLARVFEMK

-255 YEPVIQFIAAIALAV
+255 YEPVIQFIAAVALAI
-270 IVYIAVGQASNNTT
+270 IVYIAAGQASSNTT
-284 TVGGFVSFF
+284 TVGGFVAFF
-293 MAMLLLFPPLKRL
+293 MAMLLLFAPLKRL

-330 AERDSGTQTLARI
+330 AERDSGTRSLDRI

-350 DVTLTYP
+350 DVALTYP
-357 GKTVP
+357 GKTIP
-362 ALNRITLDIAPGE
+362 ALERITLDIAPGE

-396 FYDPDAGVITLDGI
+396 FYDPDAGVIELDGI
-410 DIRDIRLHNLR
+410 DIRDIRLQNLR
-421 SHIALV
+421 NHIALV

-434 NDTLAH
+434 NDTLGH

-449 ASAAD
+449 ATPDD
-454 IRTAC
+454 IRNAC
-459 IAAHAWD
+459 VAAHAWD
-466 FIQAMPDGLDTLIG
+466 FIQAMPDGLDTLVG

-513 SALDS
+513 SALDN

-525 AALETLMENR
+525 AALDTLIANR

-548 RANRIVVLE
+548 RADRIVVLE
-557 GGCIVEIG
+557 GGHIVEIG
-565 THAEL
+565 SHAEL
-570 IGRQGRYAQ
+570 IAKKGRYAQ
-579 LHALQFST
+579 LHALQFSA

>member
-1 MTPAPGH
+1 MKSAAAQSG
-8 PEGHDSRTLYRR
+8 EHDSRALYRR

-50 ALFKPLLDQGFVAKD
+50 ALFKPLLDKGFVGKD
-65 PAFIRW
+65 QDFIRW
-71 VPLLLLALFVVR
+71 IPVLLLALFLAR
-83 GLTSFVSTY
+83 GITSFISTY

-121 DQNPSG
+121 DQNASG

-138 QVTQSATSSLT
+138 QVTQSATVSLT

-159 GLLGYLVWL
+159 GLLGYLLWL
-168 NWQLT
+168 NWKLT

-186 VRIASKRLRGL
+186 VRIASNRLRGL
-197 SRKAQQNIG
+197 SRKAQRNIG

-220 VVKLYGGEAYEQE
+220 VVKLYGGEEYEQT
-233 RFRVAA
+233 RFRQAA
-239 NLSRAYEMK
+239 NLARLFEMK

-255 YEPVIQFIAAIALAV
+255 YEPIIQFIAAMALAA
-270 IVYIAVGQASNNTT
+270 IVYIAAGQASNNTT
-284 TVGGFVSFF
+284 TVGGFVAFF
-293 MAMLLLFPPLKRL
+293 MAMLMLFAPLKRL

-314 RGLAAAET
+314 RGLAASET
-322 IFAMLDQD
+322 IFSMLDED
-330 AERDSGTQTLARI
+330 AERDTGTRTLDRI
-343 EGRLAFR
+343 EGHLAFR
-350 DVTLTYP
+350 QVALTYP
-357 GKTVP
+357 GKTLP
-362 ALNRITLDIAPGE
+362 ALADITLDIAPGE

-396 FYDPDAGVITLDGI
+396 FYDPDAGVIELDGHNI
-410 DIRDIRLHNLR
+410 HDIALRNLR

-449 ASAAD
+449 ASAD
-454 IRTAC
+454 EIRTAC

-466 FIQAMPDGLDTLIG
+466 FIQAMPDGLETLIG

-500 LKNAPLLILDEAT
+500 LKNAPILILDEAT
-513 SALDS
+513 SALDN

-525 AALETLMENR
+525 AAIDALVANR

-548 RANRIVVLE
+548 RATRIVVLE
-557 GGCIVEIG
+557 GGRIVEIG
-565 THAEL
+565 SHAEL
-570 IGRQGRYAQ
+570 IAKQGRYAQ
-579 LHALQFST
+579 LHALQFSA

>member
-1 MTPAPGH
+1 MNHTEP
-8 PEGHDSRTLYRR
+8 SRALYRR
-20 LLGYVKPYWRMF
+20 LLGYVRPYWRMF
-32 ALSLV
+32 ALSIVGLI
-37 ALVLTAATEPMLP
+37 LTAATEPMLP
-50 ALFKPLLDQGFVAKD
+50 ALFKPLLDEGFVAKNQ
-65 PAFIRW
+65 AFIRW
-71 VPLLLLALFVVR
+71 VPLLLLGLFTAR
-83 GLTSFVSTY
+83 GVASFISTY
-92 CMAWVGSRLVMDLR
+92 SMAWVGSRLVMDLR

-111 KLMALPTRYF
+111 KLMTLPTRYF

-159 GLLGYLVWL
+159 GLLGYLMWL
-168 NWQLT
+168 NWRLT
-173 LIVFALVPLTLWV
+173 LIVLALVPLTLWV
-186 VRIASKRLRGL
+186 VRVASRRLRGL

-220 VVKLYGGEAYEQE
+220 VVKLYGGETYEQG
-233 RFRVAA
+233 RFREAA
-239 NLSRAYEMK
+239 NLARQFEMK

-255 YEPVIQFIAAIALAV
+255 YEPVIQFIAAIALAI
-270 IVYIAVGQASNNTT
+270 IVYIAAGQATSNVT
-284 TVGGFVSFF
+284 TVGGFVAFF

-306 TAVNDQLQ
+306 TAINDQLQ

-322 IFAMLDQD
+322 IFSLLDQD
-330 AERDSGTQTLARI
+330 AEQDRGGRNLERI

-350 DVTLTYP
+350 GVVLAYP
-357 GKTVP
+357 GKPTP
-362 ALNRITLDIAPGE
+362 ALAGIDLNIAPGE

-396 FYDPDAGVITLDGI
+396 FYDPDSGSIELDGI
-410 DIRDIRLHNLR
+410 DVRDVGLRNLR

-440 NIAYGSKRD
+440 NIAYGVKRD
-449 ASAAD
+449 ASEED
-454 IRTAC
+454 IRAAC
-459 IAAHAWD
+459 VAAHAWD

-500 LKNAPLLILDEAT
+500 LKNAPILILDEAT

-525 AALETLMENR
+525 AALETLMQNR

-548 RANRIVVLE
+548 RADRIVVLE
-557 GGCIVEIG
+557 GGRIVEVG
-565 THAEL
+565 THAAL
-570 IGRQGRYAQ
+570 LAKQGRYAQ
-579 LHALQFST
+579 LHALQFAA

>member
-1 MTPAPGH
+1 MNPTP
-8 PEGHDSRTLYRR
+8 DSRALYGR
-20 LLGYVKPYWRMF
+20 LLGYVKPHWRMF
-32 ALSLV
+32 ALSIV

-50 ALFKPLLDQGFVAKD
+50 ALFKPLLDEGFVAKD
-65 PAFIRW
+65 PDFIRW
-71 VPLLLLALFVVR
+71 IPVLLLALFLVR
-83 GLTSFVSTY
+83 GLTSFVSSY

-149 TLVRDTVTVL
+149 TLVRDTVTVV
-159 GLLGYLVWL
+159 GLLGYLLWL

-173 LIVFALVPLTLWV
+173 LIVFGMVPLTLWI
-186 VRIASKRLRGL
+186 VRVASKRLRGL

-206 DLTQVVDEAVGGHR
+206 DLTQVIDEAVGGHR
-220 VVKLYGGEAYEQE
+220 VVKLYGGETYEQA
-233 RFRVAA
+233 RFRQAA
-239 NLSRAYEMK
+239 NLARSYEMK

-255 YEPVIQFIAAIALAV
+255 YEPVIQFIAAVALAI
-270 IVYIAVGQASNNTT
+270 IVYIAAGQASSNTT
-284 TVGGFVSFF
+284 TVGGFVAFF
-293 MAMLLLFPPLKRL
+293 MAMLLLFAPLKRL

-322 IFAMLDQD
+322 IFGMLDQE
-330 AERDSGTQTLARI
+330 AERDQGSRALDHI
-343 EGRLAFR
+343 EGRLALR
-350 DVTLTYP
+350 DVSLTYP
-357 GKTVP
+357 GKTTP
-362 ALNRITLDIAPGE
+362 ALAGVTLDIAPGE

-396 FYDPDAGVITLDGI
+396 FYDPDAGTIELDGI
-410 DIRDIRLHNLR
+410 DVRDITLQNLR

-440 NIAYGSKRD
+440 NIAYGTKRD
-449 ASAAD
+449 ATPDEIRAA
-454 IRTAC
+454 C
-459 IAAHAWD
+459 MAAHAWD
-466 FIQAMPDGLDTLIG
+466 FIQAMPDGLETLIG

-500 LKNAPLLILDEAT
+500 LKNAPILILDEAT
-513 SALDS
+513 SALDN

-548 RANRIVVLE
+548 RADRIVVLE
-557 GGCIVEIG
+557 GGRIVEVG
-565 THAEL
+565 NHSDL
-570 IGRQGRYAQ
+570 IARQGRYAR
-579 LHALQFST
+579 LHALQFSA